1 MLGNHFYNQ
10 IVRKNIIAFGTL
22 FNNITMKSTDPSTG
36 AVLEEM
42 KVPLAYGPK
51 QKFIVRLEEN
61 TSNRKV
67 AITLPRLYFEM
78 TSIDY
83 DPTRKTSPIQKYKT
97 IINDNGGEVRVQ
109 YVPVPYN
116 LSFELGVIAKS
127 QDDALQITEQI
138 LPYFQPSF
146 SVTLNMIPDMNEK
159 RDIAVVLNN
168 VSYEDTWDDSFY
180 ERRYIVYTLNFQM
193 KTYLYGPYNTSD
205 VIKKAI
211 IHETLGDRAV
221 NRRAITRTYTPK
233 AKTDINTDGVIAKSQ
248 DDALQISEQILPY
261 FQPSFS
267 MTLNLIPDMDEKRDI
282 AIVLN
287 NVSYEDTW
295 DDSFYERR
303 YIVYTLQFT
312 VKTYL
317 YGPYNTADVIKK
329 AIIHETIGD
338 KAVNRRTITRTYT
351 PVAKTDINQDGNID
365 AADTALLDAGDDF
378 GFNEGIEF
386 L

>member
-1 MLGNHFYNQ
+1 MLGSHFYNQ

-22 FNNITMKSTDPSTG
+22 FNNIVLKSTDPSDGT
-36 AVLEEM
+36 VLEEM

-61 TSNRKV
+61 TSNTKV

-83 DPTRKTSPIQKYKT
+83 DSTRKTSPIQKYKT

-159 RDIAVVLNN
+159 RDVAIVLNN
-168 VSYEDTWDDSFY
+168 IGYEDEWDDSFY
-180 ERRYIVYTLNFQM
+180 ERRYIVYTLNFTM
-193 KTYLYGPYNTSD
+193 K
-205 VIKKAI
+205 
-211 IHETLGDRAV
+211 
-221 NRRAITRTYTPK
+221 
-233 AKTDINTDGVIAKSQ
+233 
-248 DDALQISEQILPY
+248 
-261 FQPSFS
+261 
-267 MTLNLIPDMDEKRDI
+267 
-282 AIVLN
+282 
-287 NVSYEDTW
+287 SY
-295 DDSFYERR
+295 
-303 YIVYTLQFT
+303 I
-312 VKTYL
+312 

-329 AIIHETIGD
+329 AIIHETVGD
-338 KAVNRRTITRTYT
+338 LAVNRRTITRTYT
-351 PVAKTDINQDGNID
+351 PKAKADINTDGVID
-365 AADTALLDAGDDF
+365 VNDDALLDAGDDF

>member
-1 MLGNHFYNQ
+1 MLGSHFYNQ
-10 IVRKNIIAFGTL
+10 IVRKNIVAFGTL

-36 AVLEEM
+36 DVLEEL

-61 TSNRKV
+61 ASNRKV

-83 DPTRKTSPIQKYKT
+83 DSTRKTSPIQKYKT

-116 LSFELGVIAKS
+116 LSFQLGVMAKS

-146 SVTLNMIPDMNEK
+146 SLTLNM
-159 RDIAVVLNN
+159 
-168 VSYEDTWDDSFY
+168 
-180 ERRYIVYTLNFQM
+180 
-193 KTYLYGPYNTSD
+193 
-205 VIKKAI
+205 
-211 IHETLGDRAV
+211 
-221 NRRAITRTYTPK
+221 
-233 AKTDINTDGVIAKSQ
+233 
-248 DDALQISEQILPY
+248 
-261 FQPSFS
+261 
-267 MTLNLIPDMDEKRDI
+267 IPDMDEKRDI

-287 NVSYEDTW
+287 NVSYEDEW

-303 YIVYTLQFT
+303 YIIYTLDFT
-312 VKTYL
+312 MKSYL
-317 YGPYNTADVIKK
+317 YGPYNTSDVIKK

-338 KAVNRRTITRTYT
+338 AAVNRRAITRTYT

-365 AADTALLDAGDDF
+365 ASDTAILDAGDDF